1 MRSKLTIFSLARL
14 WEQLYTTCKVQSV
27 RAVVLPTKSG
37 ESQVAYLKQIIW
49 LRGHKRG
56 VVGWRR
62 GYPWQYNRRLMDN
75 CSRLAF
81 GKPPRTQTP
90 QGPIILANLWSPG
103 APWHAKVNIHPAREM
118 RTGRRN
124 THLSISGL
132 SGPNQGWGGATL
144 KQRPRRTALPK
155 QCKSK
160 HKGLPFTC
168 QTRPQFPGSVFF
180 PQPDETYL
188 FMLTSMITKHLCLPS
203 PLPDCCWQHLLAAFV
218 LPAVTKHSLVT
229 FTIRICAGCLFSSSL
244 VGWHDYFRQKKKKG

>member
-14 WEQLYTTCKVQSV
+14 GEQLYTTCEVQSV

-37 ESQVAYLKQIIW
+37 ESQVAYLLLKQIIW
-49 LRGHKRG
+49 LWGHKRG

-81 GKPPRTQTP
+81 GKPPKTQTP

-180 PQPDETYL
+180 PNLTRLIYL
-188 FMLTSMITKHLCLPS
+188 CWLQWLQNTSACLPLCPTAVGS
-203 PLPDCCWQHLLAAFV
+203 ICWQHLY
-218 LPAVTKHSLVT
+218 
-229 FTIRICAGCLFSSSL
+229 CLQ
-244 VGWHDYFRQKKKKG
+244 WQNTH